1 MSQSSFTEPDG
12 FTDLIFTSKGLHIS
26 NLNIRHI
33 VPKIDEL
40 RLMLASE
47 KGPDIFGACETF
59 LDTNISD
66 VQVGINGY
74 EFLRKDRCCTRDKAG
89 GGVILYYRK
98 SLKCKRKAELEIS
111 NIETLWSEVSLP
123 KAKPFLICT
132 VYRPPNVHADWIDL
146 FEEELSLA
154 QTTGY
159 EIIIMG
165 DFNIDF
171 INCSNNKWLHLIEL
185 FDLKQLVNHPTRIT
199 QYSSSIID
207 HVYSSNPENISE
219 CFVAHYAISDHFPVC
234 FTRKVNCKIKKVEHT
249 STSYRCFKT
258 FDEELFLSNLAK
270 EFESFGLSQS
280 DIEEDVSRW
289 YTLLL
294 KQLDRH
300 APIKTRRVKT
310 KRLPDWFTQDI
321 AHARKLRDVQKRNH
335 NWVEYKKYRNITK
348 DLIRKAKTKHFTE
361 SVTNAKDTKL
371 IWQQIRCAQSN
382 STKSTNA
389 LPDELN
395 IDNERITNS
404 RDIAYKLNEYFA
416 SISKRL
422 NQENLAFSIQDLSK
436 LRAFIDEKVPQDV
449 YFKIPLITTSQV
461 FSFIQNLDPTKATG
475 LDGIGP
481 RILKLANIVLSPSI
495 AALINKCI
503 NTDKFPHQLKL
514 AKVFPIFKSGSKT
527 DPSNYRPISILP
539 TISKIFEKHVNRH
552 LVGFLNKYKL
562 IHECQSGF
570 RHKHSCQTALVK
582 LIDQWMSCIDRG
594 DIIGTLFIDFRKAF
608 DLVDHS
614 ILIQKLSLYKFSS
627 KSLNWFSSYLN
638 TRLQTIVSNQGKSDF
653 SPTLSG
659 VPQGSILGPTLFL
672 LFINDLPLYI
682 RYCLTDFFADDTTLH
697 IAGRNKNEIE
707 STLQCDASEANKWS
721 KRNKL
726 PINYNKTTCMIVGTR
741 QKLRDRQELNINIDN
756 TSISAVNKQKL
767 LGIYID
773 EHLTWNQ
780 HIDYLCSTISSRISL
795 LKQLSNYVPS
805 NIQKIYYQGYILPL
819 IDYGSV
825 IWGSTFNNNIERLNK
840 LQKRAARII
849 LNAEFTTPSAEMYK
863 ELGWLSVAFRLKYN
877 KAVLTYKALNKLTPS
892 YISDLLKP
900 MSQTDRRTLRSS
912 DDGSLFVPRT
922 RTTLYDGSFSCSAPK
937 LWNSLPGCVKEA
949 PSLSAFKKSVKE
961 CI

>member
-1 MSQSSFTEPDG
+1 
-12 FTDLIFTSKGLHIS
+12 
-26 NLNIRHI
+26 
-33 VPKIDEL
+33 
-40 RLMLASE
+40 
-47 KGPDIFGACETF
+47 
-59 LDTNISD
+59 
-66 VQVGINGY
+66 
-74 EFLRKDRCCTRDKAG
+74 
-89 GGVILYYRK
+89 
-98 SLKCKRKAELEIS
+98 
-111 NIETLWSEVSLP
+111 
-123 KAKPFLICT
+123 
-132 VYRPPNVHADWIDL
+132 
-146 FEEELSLA
+146 
-154 QTTGY
+154 
-159 EIIIMG
+159 
-165 DFNIDF
+165 
-171 INCSNNKWLHLIEL
+171 
-185 FDLKQLVNHPTRIT
+185 
-199 QYSSSIID
+199 
-207 HVYSSNPENISE
+207 
-219 CFVAHYAISDHFPVC
+219 
-234 FTRKVNCKIKKVEHT
+234 
-249 STSYRCFKT
+249 
-258 FDEELFLSNLAK
+258 
-270 EFESFGLSQS
+270 
-280 DIEEDVSRW
+280 
-289 YTLLL
+289 
-294 KQLDRH
+294 
-300 APIKTRRVKT
+300 
-310 KRLPDWFTQDI
+310 
-321 AHARKLRDVQKRNH
+321 
-335 NWVEYKKYRNITK
+335 
-348 DLIRKAKTKHFTE
+348 
-361 SVTNAKDTKL
+361 
-371 IWQQIRCAQSN
+371 
-382 STKSTNA
+382 
-389 LPDELN
+389 
-395 IDNERITNS
+395 
-404 RDIAYKLNEYFA
+404 
-416 SISKRL
+416 
-422 NQENLAFSIQDLSK
+422 
-436 LRAFIDEKVPQDV
+436 
-449 YFKIPLITTSQV
+449 
-461 FSFIQNLDPTKATG
+461 
-475 LDGIGP
+475 
-481 RILKLANIVLSPSI
+481 
-495 AALINKCI
+495 
-503 NTDKFPHQLKL
+503 
-514 AKVFPIFKSGSKT
+514 
-527 DPSNYRPISILP
+527 
-539 TISKIFEKHVNRH
+539 
-552 LVGFLNKYKL
+552 
-562 IHECQSGF
+562 
-570 RHKHSCQTALVK
+570 
-582 LIDQWMSCIDRG
+582 MSCIDRG

-795 LKQLSNYVPS
+795 LKQLSNYVPN